1 MKQDVVHEGHV
12 AVGGIEC
19 GLGVDGAVVDGDDV
33 GLVQHVEHRQPGV
46 PAVDRVLDTRGV
58 VLVLR
63 VVTVKTEVHIG
74 SLAQV
79 EILRLNHGHK
89 VGVAQ
94 GGVGDQEVA
103 GGELCLA
110 VDEYRRVGGL

>member
-19 GLGVDGAVVDGDDV
+19 GLGVDSAVVTCDDV

-46 PAVDRVLDTRGV
+46 PAVDRVFDTRGV
-58 VLVLR
+58 ILVLG
-63 VVTVKTEVHIG
+63 VVTIKTEVHIG
-74 SLAQV
+74 GLAQV

-94 GGVGDQEVA
+94 GGVGDQEVT

-110 VDEYRRVGGL
+110 VDQ

>member
-1 MKQDVVHEGHV
+1 MGCVER
-12 AVGGIEC
+12 
-19 GLGVDGAVVDGDDV
+19 GLGVDGAVVTGDDV

-46 PAVDRVLDTRGV
+46 PAVNRVLDTRGV
-58 VLVLR
+58 VLVLG

-94 GGVGDQEVA
+94 GGVGDQEVT

-110 VDEYRRVGGL
+110 VYQ